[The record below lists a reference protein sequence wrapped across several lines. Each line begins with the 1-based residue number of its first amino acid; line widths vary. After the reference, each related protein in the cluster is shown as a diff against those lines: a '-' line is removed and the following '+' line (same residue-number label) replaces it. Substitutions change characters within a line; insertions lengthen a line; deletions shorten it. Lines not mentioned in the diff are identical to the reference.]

1 MIERLHEGGK
11 YVGSKTT
18 DSRGNIT
25 WRDSSNKVT
34 YSYSSSSGQLR
45 DKRDGNKL
53 VKSYK

>member
-18 DSRGNIT
+18 DSKGNIT

-53 VKSYK
+53 VRSYK